1 MSNVP
6 LTPRVCVSS
15 KPELGAEAALK
26 PRQTRREA
34 RIPTDTGFLNPKI
47 HLLFFK
53 IKLKKKGLPLFVRK
67 RETLH
72 LLVHFSNTATI
83 RSGLAQSQEPTA
95 PSRSHMDSRDEA
107 PEPSAAISW
116 DVC

>member
-1 MSNVP
+1 M
-6 LTPRVCVSS
+6 SS
-15 KPELGAEAALK
+15 KESGAEPALK
-26 PRQTRREA
+26 PRQTRWEA
-34 RIPTDTGFLNPKI
+34 GIPTDTAFLNPKI
-47 HLLFFK
+47 HLLFFN
-53 IKLKKKGLPLFVRK
+53 IKKKKGLPLFVRK